1 MTKSLRPSSYV
12 NEVDIGDGNALLFNG
27 LSMCIDVVPAD
38 FAKAIMGR
46 SDLSFLTDGERT
58 HLLERGHLTFL
69 PSEQERDEFR
79 KTIDFISAKVAKNS
93 RKHSGASITFMLT
106 YNCNLACT
114 YCFQSPLSQ
123 DLRRHSMTGAFVD
136 DFFENCFP
144 QLFPETP
151 KESLFTLFGGEPL
164 LPKNREAITRI
175 LAHSEKF
182 PSCRINVATNGVTLA
197 RMLDLVGPEK
207 GKIQSVQITLDG
219 DEAFHDQHRIPSS
232 AKPTFGIMHKAIER
246 VIEAKADVAIRV
258 HLHPHRLQSAE
269 MLIQRLDLEG
279 LLTHPQVYI
288 YFSPLNDYS
297 ADQQSQEDVEIFRR
311 IFQHVAKQ
319 SGRPPSHLMYM
330 NSFLTMQ
337 GKKDLPTVR
346 YCGLGNG
353 SFFAV
358 DPLGDIYECYDEA
371 GDTSR
376 KVAKFSNGKIEYFA
390 LKDEYARRTLNNLP
404 ECLDCS
410 LSIFCGGGCPVRAK
424 ETQGSIFEPYC
435 QQNKEF
441 IRQTLKA
448 FYLRQVAEA
457 AEKPKRARAAKRV
470 PEKSDDFS
478 DGSMGQEK
486 ENNRARSDVSAT
498 LG

>member
-1 MTKSLRPSSYV
+1 MTKSLRPSSYL
-12 NEVDIGDGNALLFNG
+12 NEVDVGDGDALLFNG
-27 LSMCIDVVPAD
+27 LSMCIDVVPGD
-38 FAKAIMGR
+38 FAKAIMGGA
-46 SDLSFLTDGERT
+46 DLSFLTDEERA
-58 HLLERGHLTFL
+58 HLVERGHLTHL
-69 PSEQERDEFR
+69 SAGQERDEFR
-79 KTIDFISAKVAKNS
+79 KTIDFISEKIRKNN

-106 YNCNLACT
+106 YNCNLACS
-114 YCFQSPLSQ
+114 YCFQTPLSRQ
-123 DLRRHSMTGAFVD
+123 LRRHTMTGAFVD

-144 QLFPETP
+144 QLFPDPP
-151 KESLFTLFGGEPL
+151 KQSLFTLFGGEPL

-182 PSCRINVATNGVTLA
+182 PSSRINVATNGVTLA

-219 DEAFHDQHRIPSS
+219 DQPFHDQHRIPSS
-232 AKPTFGIMHKAIER
+232 AKPTFGVMHKAIER
-246 VIEAKADVAIRV
+246 VIDAKADVAIRV
-258 HLHPHRLQSAE
+258 HLHPHRLLSAE
-269 MLIQRLDLEG
+269 KLVERLDREG

-288 YFSPLNDYS
+288 YFSPLNDYG
-297 ADQQSQEDVEIFRR
+297 ADQQLPEDVEIFQR

-376 KVAKFSNGKIEYFA
+376 RVAKFSNGQLEYFA
-390 LKDEYARRTLNNLP
+390 LKDEYARRTLDHLP

-410 LSIFCGGGCPVRAK
+410 LSIFCGGGCPVRAR
-424 ETQGSIFEPYC
+424 ETRGSIFEPYC

-448 FYLRQVAEA
+448 FYLRQAAEA
-457 AEKPKRARAAKRV
+457 AAKGRRARAAKLA
-470 PEKSDDFS
+470 PEKSRDFS
-478 DGSMGQEK
+478 
-486 ENNRARSDVSAT
+486 
-498 LG
+498 